1 MDIFEDIDLSD
12 IIPIIVLG
20 AVEDAKTR
28 RTPRNTG
35 LSGSDYLRELLT
47 CGNDKRIYG
56 VLRMKKET
64 FTSLCLWLQQHT
76 RLKESRYI
84 ALEEQV
90 AIFLWIINYSASTW
104 QTAERFQRST
114 ATISR

>member
-35 LSGSDYLRELLT
+35 LSGSDYL
-47 CGNDKRIYG
+47 
-56 VLRMKKET
+56 
-64 FTSLCLWLQQHT
+64 
-76 RLKESRYI
+76 
-84 ALEEQV
+84 
-90 AIFLWIINYSASTW
+90 
-104 QTAERFQRST
+104 
-114 ATISR
+114 

>member
-1 MDIFEDIDLSD
+1 MDLFKDIDLSE
-12 IIPIIVLG
+12 IIPAIVLS
-20 AVEDAKTR
+20 AVKDVRTR
-28 RTPRNTG
+28 RIPRNTG

-64 FTSLCLWLQQHT
+64 FRSLCLWLQQHT
-76 RLKESRYI
+76 HLKESRYI

-90 AIFLWIINYSASTW
+90 AIFI
-104 QTAERFQRST
+104 
-114 ATISR
+114 

>member
-28 RTPRNTG
+28 RTPRNTS
-35 LSGSDYLRELLT
+35 LAGSDYLRELLS

-64 FTSLCLWLQQHT
+64 FRSLCL
-76 RLKESRYI
+76 
-84 ALEEQV
+84 
-90 AIFLWIINYSASTW
+90 
-104 QTAERFQRST
+104 
-114 ATISR
+114 